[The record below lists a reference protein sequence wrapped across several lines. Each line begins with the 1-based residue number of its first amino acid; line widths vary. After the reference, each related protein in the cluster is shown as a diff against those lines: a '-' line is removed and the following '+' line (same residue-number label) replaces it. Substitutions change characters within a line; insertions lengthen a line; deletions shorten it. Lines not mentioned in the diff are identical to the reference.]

1 MYDHFAVSVP
11 PMLISG
17 IGTVPPLPLP
27 PLREGWSKWPY
38 LYQAKLEPEQL
49 TETGVDMCPG
59 KQTTGW
65 HEPPRHSF
73 LVIWDPDTERLT
85 LLVEGEP
92 QCRVK

>member
-1 MYDHFAVSVP
+1 MNGHFAVSVP

-27 PLREGWSKWPY
+27 TLREGWSKWSC
-38 LYQAKLEPEQL
+38 LYQAKLEPQQL
-49 TETGVDMCPG
+49 TETGVDIWPG
-59 KQTTGW
+59 KQTIGW

-85 LLVEGEP
+85 LLVGGEP